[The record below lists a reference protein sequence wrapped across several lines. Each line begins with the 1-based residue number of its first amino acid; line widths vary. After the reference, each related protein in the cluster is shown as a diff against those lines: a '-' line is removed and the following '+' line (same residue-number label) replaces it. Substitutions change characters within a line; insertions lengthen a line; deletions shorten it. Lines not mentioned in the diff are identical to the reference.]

1 MELYLCHRSSSRSC
15 GRIEAAPEGVVKRS
29 RLCLSPRRLCRFQAA
44 RKLGALIGFADRI
57 AGHGGREAALRTYGE
72 TILLDPL
79 RRVIDAIQQ
88 IFDTFEAGISSS

>member
-1 MELYLCHRSSSRSC
+1 MKPRPKAWSS
-15 GRIEAAPEGVVKRS
+15 AP
-29 RLCLSPRRLCRFQAA
+29 RLCLSPCRLCRFQAA
-44 RKLGALIGFADRI
+44 RKLGALIRFAERI

-88 IFDTFEAGISSS
+88 IFNTFEAGSSSS